1 MGGGAQGGTGGGAG
15 NAGPF
20 LTFFNLAGPTVIMPP
35 PSRLKKA
42 LHYREGAYIQP
53 DTCQIMPIY
62 INLQFSHSISQ
73 Y

>member
-1 MGGGAQGGTGGGAG
+1 VISWGGGDKGGLGGG
-15 NAGPF
+15 
-20 LTFFNLAGPTVIMPP
+20 ICPP
-35 PSRLKKA
+35 PACMLKKA